1 MLTRRVFCALFAL
14 SGVLFAGC
22 GSSSGVVPTDYFTTT
37 LLGSQEVPA
46 NSAPGVGT
54 AAVSTVD
61 GKTRVVVDI
70 RGLNGGIMGAH
81 IHAGAPGVNGSIV
94 LNLLTGTG
102 TGTRDTSKPGEL
114 HIDFKYDAAVPGLSN
129 KTHYINVHTDFVP
142 SGELRGDLI
151 KA

>member
-46 NSAPGVGT
+46 NSAPGVST
-54 AAVSTVD
+54 ASVSTVD

-70 RGLNGGIMGAH
+70 LGLSGTITGAH
-81 IHAGAPGVNGSIV
+81 IHVGAPGVNGAVV

-114 HIDFKYDAAVPGLSN
+114 HLDFKYDAAVSGLSN
-129 KTHYINVHTDFVP
+129 KTHYINVHTGINP
-142 SGELRGDLI
+142 GGELRGDLV